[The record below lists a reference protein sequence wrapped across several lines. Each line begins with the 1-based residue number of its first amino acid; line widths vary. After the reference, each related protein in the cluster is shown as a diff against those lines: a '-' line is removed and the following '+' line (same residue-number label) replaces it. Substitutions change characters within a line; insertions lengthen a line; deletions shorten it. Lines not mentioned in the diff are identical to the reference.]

1 MVAYNTSMDLVFK
14 ALADPIR
21 RKLLDELAD
30 RNGQTLYELC
40 VRMAMKH
47 ELTISRQAVTK
58 HLRILENAGLVRSE
72 KRGRYKFHY
81 LNTTPIEV
89 IYDRWIINHH
99 TERTNK
105 K

>member
-1 MVAYNTSMDLVFK
+1 MVAYNSNMDLVFK
-14 ALADPIR
+14 ALADPVR

-40 VRMAMKH
+40 VRMAMKYD
-47 ELTISRQAVTK
+47 LKISRQAITK
-58 HLRILENAGLVRSE
+58 HLRILENVELVRSE

-81 LNTTPIEV
+81 LNTKPIQT
-89 IYDRWIINHH
+89 IYDRWIIKHH
-99 TERTNK
+99 NERTEK